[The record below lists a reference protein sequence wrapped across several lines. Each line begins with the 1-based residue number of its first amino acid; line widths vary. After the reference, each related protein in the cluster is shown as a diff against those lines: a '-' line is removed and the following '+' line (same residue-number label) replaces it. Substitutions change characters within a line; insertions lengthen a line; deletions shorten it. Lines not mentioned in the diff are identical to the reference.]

1 MENRILFQAGLRRHR
16 SSLTGIFVLLFLV
29 SLALGTVLTV
39 WANSGRYVNAEL
51 NRAGF
56 GTITAWVSDV
66 PDLDGLAGELAALP
80 EVSATETQEVIF
92 SDYTIGEQ
100 ESDSEGQLITLK
112 PGETRYRFFT
122 DDLSGYRTDIP
133 QIAPGEVYV
142 SPSLASMFGV
152 EPGSKIIFPIAR
164 AGGDVSFTVKGF
176 YEDPFMGSSMIGMK
190 GFLICQ
196 EDHDALAELIQA
208 SGIDA
213 LGREGA
219 MVHIFSD
226 SAMTTSVL
234 NQTTCDCKKKLAGML
249 ERWKPTVTLH
259 VPSSKER
266 DADMEE
272 YVRELYRLIPIL
284 EEVTGRQ
291 VTPQSLAEAIN
302 QKGYA
307 QYEMSRFL
315 ACRQNNPTLLHGTQ
329 VMAAMNA
336 FAYMPPLEWAG
347 CMRQLNDELE
357 ERLKQERFAAKA
369 NRPRILVTGS
379 PIMYPN
385 LKIPLL
391 IEEMGGMLAAD
402 ETCMGERELYDPL
415 TVTDRSFSGMMRALA
430 GRYTRPCTCPTF
442 TDNQQR
448 IFRIK
453 QMIKDHQIQGV
464 IYHVLR
470 GCLVYDYEYPVLEEE
485 LEKEGIPI
493 IRVES
498 DYNEEDVEQLR
509 IRIEAFIE
517 LLKLKQFSEQKA
529 RGTA

>member
-1 MENRILFQAGLRRHR
+1 MPVRLC
-16 SSLTGIFVLLFLV
+16 
-29 SLALGTVLTV
+29 
-39 WANSGRYVNAEL
+39 SGSY
-51 NRAGF
+51 
-56 GTITAWVSDV
+56 TA
-66 PDLDGLAGELAALP
+66 
-80 EVSATETQEVIF
+80 
-92 SDYTIGEQ
+92 YTIG
-100 ESDSEGQLITLK
+100 
-112 PGETRYRFFT
+112 
-122 DDLSGYRTDIP
+122 DDLVPRDACPLAKSVMGWEIGASPLYENCALMVIP
-133 QIAPGEVYV
+133 V
-142 SPSLASMFGV
+142 
-152 EPGSKIIFPIAR
+152 
-164 AGGDVSFTVKGF
+164 
-176 YEDPFMGSSMIGMK
+176 
-190 GFLICQ
+190 
-196 EDHDALAELIQA
+196 
-208 SGIDA
+208 
-213 LGREGA
+213 
-219 MVHIFSD
+219 
-226 SAMTTSVL
+226 
-234 NQTTCDCKKKLAGML
+234 TCDCKKKLAGML
-249 ERWKPTVTLH
+249 EQWKPTVTLH

-266 DADMEE
+266 DADMAE
-272 YVRELYRLIPIL
+272 YVRELYRLISML
-284 EEVTGRQ
+284 EEATGRQ
-291 VTPQSLAEAIN
+291 ITPQSLAEAIN

-315 ACRQNNPTLLHGTQ
+315 AYRQKSPPLLHGTQ
-329 VMAAMNA
+329 VMAVMNA
-336 FAYMPPLEWAG
+336 FAYMPPQEWAE
-347 CMRQLNDELE
+347 CMRRLNDELE
-357 ERLKQERFAAKA
+357 QRLERKQFAAKS

-402 ETCMGERELYDPL
+402 ETCMGERALYDPL
-415 TVTDRSFSGMMRALA
+415 TVTDWSFDGMMRALA

-442 TDNQQR
+442 TDNRQR

-453 QMIKDHQIQGV
+453 QMIKDHQIQSV

>member
-1 MENRILFQAGLRRHR
+1 MPEYSLRQRELFVQKSTRVAASYLRRTEELGDIPQAMKPFLDVLRRVFVDLEDVSR
-16 SSLTGIFVLLFLV
+16 SQGMKTV
-29 SLALGTVLTV
+29 GTYCVMLPSELI
-39 WANSGRYVNAEL
+39 WAAGAMPVRLCSGSY
-51 NRAGF
+51 
-56 GTITAWVSDV
+56 TA
-66 PDLDGLAGELAALP
+66 
-80 EVSATETQEVIF
+80 
-92 SDYTIGEQ
+92 YTIG
-100 ESDSEGQLITLK
+100 
-112 PGETRYRFFT
+112 
-122 DDLSGYRTDIP
+122 DDLVPRDACPLVKSVMGF
-133 QIAPGEVYV
+133 GEIEV
-142 SPSLASMFGV
+142 SPLYSNCSL
-152 EPGSKIIFPIAR
+152 
-164 AGGDVSFTVKGF
+164 
-176 YEDPFMGSSMIGMK
+176 
-190 GFLICQ
+190 
-196 EDHDALAELIQA
+196 
-208 SGIDA
+208 
-213 LGREGA
+213 
-219 MVHIFSD
+219 MVIP
-226 SAMTTSVL
+226 V
-234 NQTTCDCKKKLAGML
+234 TCDCKKKLAGML
-249 ERWKPTVTLH
+249 ERLKPTVTLH

-302 QKGYA
+302 QKDYA

-315 ACRQNNPTLLHGTQ
+315 TYRQHNPPLLHGTQ
-329 VMAAMNA
+329 VMAVMNA
-336 FAYMPPLEWAG
+336 FAYMPPLEWAK

-357 ERLKQERFAAKA
+357 ERLKQKKFAAKA

-379 PIMYPN
+379 PILYPN

-402 ETCMGERELYDPL
+402 ETCMGERALYDPL
-415 TVTDRSFSGMMRALA
+415 TVTDRSFDGMMRALA

-442 TDNQQR
+442 TENRQR

-529 RGTA
+529 RGTV

>member
-1 MENRILFQAGLRRHR
+1 MPEYSLRQRELFVQKSTRVAASYLRRTEELGDIPQAMKPFLDVLRRVFVDLEDVSR
-16 SSLTGIFVLLFLV
+16 SQGMKTV
-29 SLALGTVLTV
+29 GTYCVMLPSELI
-39 WANSGRYVNAEL
+39 WAAGAMPVRLCSGSY
-51 NRAGF
+51 
-56 GTITAWVSDV
+56 TA
-66 PDLDGLAGELAALP
+66 
-80 EVSATETQEVIF
+80 
-92 SDYTIGEQ
+92 YTIG
-100 ESDSEGQLITLK
+100 
-112 PGETRYRFFT
+112 
-122 DDLSGYRTDIP
+122 DDLVPRDACPLVKSVMGF
-133 QIAPGEVYV
+133 GEIEV
-142 SPSLASMFGV
+142 SPLYSNCSL
-152 EPGSKIIFPIAR
+152 
-164 AGGDVSFTVKGF
+164 
-176 YEDPFMGSSMIGMK
+176 
-190 GFLICQ
+190 
-196 EDHDALAELIQA
+196 
-208 SGIDA
+208 
-213 LGREGA
+213 
-219 MVHIFSD
+219 MVIP
-226 SAMTTSVL
+226 V
-234 NQTTCDCKKKLAGML
+234 TCDCKKKLAGML
-249 ERWKPTVTLH
+249 ERLKPTVTLH

-302 QKGYA
+302 QKDYA

-315 ACRQNNPTLLHGTQ
+315 TYRQHNPPLLHGTQ
-329 VMAAMNA
+329 VMAVMNA
-336 FAYMPPLEWAG
+336 FAYMPPLEWAK

-357 ERLKQERFAAKA
+357 ERLKQKKFAAKA

-379 PIMYPN
+379 PILYPN

-391 IEEMGGMLAAD
+391 IEEMGGMLVGD
-402 ETCMGERELYDPL
+402 ETCMGERALYDPL
-415 TVTDRSFSGMMRALA
+415 TVTDRSFDGMMRALA

-442 TDNQQR
+442 TENRQR

-529 RGTA
+529 RETV